1 MSSEP
6 ESPVILVV
14 DDDPTNVKV
23 AIDALEA
30 HAYEVVIARTGESAL
45 SRAKFAH
52 PDLILLDVQM
62 PGLDGFETCRRL
74 KAEPS
79 TTEVPVIF
87 MTVRAETGDKV
98 AGFAAGGVD
107 YVTKPLQL
115 DELVARVQAHL
126 TIRFLQRQLRTHNQ
140 NLEQRVRER
149 TAELAAANQA
159 LEAEMQ
165 QRLLHQ
171 AEKDKLF
178 EVVRGQAEQLRELTN
193 WMLDAQRDRQQ
204 SLADTLRDGVE
215 RKVRAVETHLHT
227 IRMLLS
233 EAHTAA
239 TPKIAGYLGE
249 AERLLAEI
257 KDDMAAV
264 STDLRRPIPEAD
276 NPLVRLSA
284 REREILQLI
293 GEGRSTAE
301 MVDLLYLSP
310 STVYTHR
317 THLLEKLGLSSAADL
332 VRFALEH
339 RSFYEPRS

>member
-1 MSSEP
+1 MSSESV
-6 ESPVILVV
+6 SPIVLVV
-14 DDDPTNVKV
+14 DDDATNVKV

-30 HAYEVVIARTGESAL
+30 HAYEVVVARTGDSAL
-45 SRAKFAH
+45 SRARFAH

-79 TTEVPVIF
+79 TADVPVIF
-87 MTVRAETGDKV
+87 MTVRAETADKV

-115 DELVARVQAHL
+115 EELLARVGTHL
-126 TIRFLQRQLRTHNQ
+126 TIRFLQRQLQTHNRH
-140 NLEQRVRER
+140 LEQRVRER
-149 TAELAAANQA
+149 TAELEAANQA
-159 LEAEMQ
+159 LQAEMQ

-178 EVVRGQAEQLRELTN
+178 DMVREQAEQLRQLTS
-193 WMLDAQRDRQQ
+193 WLIEVQRDRQQ
-204 SLADTLRDGVE
+204 NLADTLRDNVE
-215 RKVRAVETHLHT
+215 RKVRAVEAHLHT
-227 IRMLLS
+227 IRMLLG

-239 TPKIAGYLGE
+239 APQVAGRLGE

-264 STDLRRPIPEAD
+264 SSDLRRPIPEAD
-276 NPLVRLSA
+276 SPLVRLSA

-293 GEGRSTAE
+293 AEGRSIAE
-301 MVDLLYLSP
+301 MADLLCLST
-310 STVYTHR
+310 STLYTHR
-317 THLLEKLGLSSAADL
+317 THLLEKLELSSPADL
-332 VRFALEH
+332 MRFALEH
-339 RSFYEPRS
+339 RSSY

>member
-6 ESPVILVV
+6 TSPVILVV
-14 DDDPTNVKV
+14 DDDATNVKV

-30 HAYEVVIARTGESAL
+30 QAYEVVVARTGESAL
-45 SRAKFAH
+45 NRAKFAH

-87 MTVRAETGDKV
+87 MTVRAETADKV

-126 TIRFLQRQLRTHNQ
+126 TIGFLQRQLQTHNQ
-140 NLEQRVRER
+140 DLEQRVRQR
-149 TAELAAANQA
+149 TAELATANQG
-159 LEAEMQ
+159 LQAEIQ

-204 SLADTLRDGVE
+204 GLADSLGDGVE
-215 RKVRAVETHLHT
+215 HKVGAVETHLHT
-227 IRMLLS
+227 IRMLLG
-233 EAHTAA
+233 EAQVAA
-239 TPKIAGYLGE
+239 APRIDSCLGQ

-257 KDDMAAV
+257 RADMAAV
-264 STDLRRPIPEAD
+264 STDLRRPIPEAES
-276 NPLVRLSA
+276 PLVRLSA

-293 GEGRSTAE
+293 ADGKSVAE
-301 MVDLLYLSP
+301 MADLLCLSV
-310 STVYTHR
+310 STLYTHR
-317 THLLEKLGLSSAADL
+317 AHLLEKLELANSTDL

-339 RSFYEPRS
+339 RNFY